1 MHMANRKIA
10 YKYKIDKKMK
20 WYGICD
26 FENTEIKINPTRGGL
41 INTLIHEEVHRKHPN
56 WPEKKVIEES
66 KKVECR
72 MTIKQSRDLLD
83 DLINKI
89 NLNKGYGKR

>member
-1 MHMANRKIA
+1 MANKKIA

-26 FENTEIKINPTRGGL
+26 FENKEIRINPARGGL
-41 INTLIHEEVHRKHPN
+41 IDTICHEEIHRKHPS

-66 KKVECR
+66 KKVER
-72 MTIKQSRDLLD
+72 RLTIKESRDLLND
-83 DLINKI
+83 FLKKI
-89 NLNKGYGKR
+89 EKSKKLKK